1 MEKVFQEILNMDGV
15 HGMVLLSDEGKVL
28 FESLDKSR
36 FVPEK
41 STSSWQLIIDSLG
54 DFQEMDLVFED
65 GRFYMLK
72 TESGILL
79 ISMNLSVS
87 IAMVKLNCDI
97 IIPELKKLQSGKGL
111 KRFFRF

>member
-28 FESLDKSR
+28 FESLDKTR

-41 STSSWQLIIDSLG
+41 SKSGWKLIMDSLN
-54 DFQEMDLVFED
+54 DFREMDLIFEE
-65 GRFYMLK
+65 GRFYVLK
-72 TESGILL
+72 TEAGIII

-87 IAMVKLNCDI
+87 VAMIKLNCDI
-97 IIPELKKLQSGKGL
+97 IIPELKKALSGKGL